1 MKWIFEESPSNKSY
15 YKLWNV
21 DRALYYDD
29 SMAKIL
35 DIEEKIIQEIAIECG
50 GVKGYKINLKLC
62 YDDHFY
68 FKTFEQCLNFEKAME
83 PYIVMAELIK

>member
-1 MKWIFEESPSNKSY
+1 MKWIFEEIIDDLWY
-15 YKLWNV
+15 YKFWDGN
-21 DRALYYDD
+21 RALCYDD
-29 SMAKIL
+29 SIATFL
-35 DIEEKIIQEIAIECG
+35 DIEEKIIQEIAIECS
-50 GVKGYKINLKLC
+50 GVKGYKIDTKLC